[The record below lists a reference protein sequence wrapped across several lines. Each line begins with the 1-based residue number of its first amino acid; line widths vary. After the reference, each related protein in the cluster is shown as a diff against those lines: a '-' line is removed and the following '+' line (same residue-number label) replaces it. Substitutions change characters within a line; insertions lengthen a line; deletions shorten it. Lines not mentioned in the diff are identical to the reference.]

1 MATEDDGEGAYIRT
15 RIVQI
20 THVKDQRRIMNNV
33 VLTIR
38 VSDWMHT
45 VAGYSF
51 TCLLLQILK

>member
-38 VSDWMHT
+38 TMVNMGSGAHGQNVLRSVE
-45 VAGYSF
+45 VA
-51 TCLLLQILK
+51 